1 MNIIRRS
8 LLGVAGWALKGADLT
23 LTNPAGWQMAGAGET
38 WAKVKIGDT
47 TQLQI
52 TTAWSAVRLIAETV
66 GTLPLHLYRTT
77 PKGRERAKDDPRY
90 ALVRWQPCDHLTAP
104 EWKEAMVVSLATM
117 GQAYNPVTRFES
129 TNRVI
134 EIQPV
139 HKSRVQP
146 EVQADGSLV
155 YWLTD
160 RRGQRRKLTR
170 RDVMPVRGFGGVD
183 DIEGYAPHRIHS
195 NSLALSIAMEKYASE
210 FFGSGGR
217 PQGILKTAAEFP
229 GESRDQI
236 RASFA
241 KYLQASRAK
250 GELPVLDS
258 KTEYQPISTPNNE
271 AQFIESRKLQIAE
284 VARIYRVPLHM
295 LMETDK
301 ASYNNTEQ
309 ANKHFLDYTLL
320 AYLTRI
326 ESSLNSCLLEPGE
339 RAAGMYFEF
348 DVNNL
353 LRGDS
358 TQRAQYYV
366 QLRQAGAITQN
377 EIRTKENLPLIDG
390 ADDLHVPMN
399 MAPSD
404 MLGEILTRNKTKG
417 VANGAPDRT
426 D

>member
-1 MNIIRRS
+1 MNIFQRS
-8 LLGVAGWALKGADLT
+8 ALRVAAWALKGTDLS
-23 LTNPAGWQMAGAGET
+23 LTDPVGWSVLGGVGPT
-38 WAKVKIGDT
+38 WAKVNVSET
-47 TQLQI
+47 TQMQI
-52 TTAWSAVRLIAETV
+52 TTAWSAIRLIAEAV

-90 ALVRWQPCDHLTAP
+90 ELVRWQPCDYMTAP
-104 EWKEAMVVSLATM
+104 EWKEGMVVSLATM

-129 TNRVI
+129 SGRIV
-134 EIQPV
+134 EIQGV

-146 EVQADGSLV
+146 VVLRDGRLV

-160 RRGQRRKLTR
+160 KNGQRRQLQR
-170 RDVMPVRGFGGVD
+170 RDVMPVRGFGGPGQL
-183 DIEGYAPHRIHS
+183 EGFAPHQVHG
-195 NSLALSIAMEKYASE
+195 NSMALTVALEKYASE

-217 PQGILKTAAEFP
+217 PQGILKTEVEFS
-229 GESRDQI
+229 EKSRDQI
-236 RASFA
+236 RAGFA
-241 KYLQASRAK
+241 KYLADSRAK
-250 GELPVLDS
+250 GELPVLDG

-271 AQFIESRKLQIAE
+271 AQFLESRKLQVAE
-284 VARIYRVPLHM
+284 IARIYRVPLHM
-295 LMETDK
+295 LMETDR

-326 ESSLNSCLLEPGE
+326 ESALNSCLLEPRE
-339 RAAGMYFEF
+339 RAGGMYFEF

-358 TQRAQYYV
+358 TQRAEYYSKM
-366 QLRQAGAITQN
+366 RQSGAITQN
-377 EIRTKENLPLIDG
+377 EIRTKENLPLVEG

-404 MLGEILTRNKTKG
+404 QLAEILNRNKG
-417 VANGAPDRT
+417 GG
-426 D
+426 

>member
-1 MNIIRRS
+1 MNIIRRA
-8 LLGVAGWALKGADLT
+8 LLHTAGWALKGTDLT
-23 LTNPAGWQMAGAGET
+23 LINPAGWSVVGGVGPT
-38 WAKVKIGDT
+38 WAKVPVGET

-52 TTAWSAVRLIAETV
+52 TTAWSAVRLIAEAV

-77 PKGRERAKDDPRY
+77 SNGRERAKDDPRY
-90 ALVRWQPCDHLTAP
+90 ELVRWQPCDYLTAP
-104 EWKEAMVVSLATM
+104 EWKESMVVSLATM

-129 TNRVI
+129 TGRIV

-139 HKSRVQP
+139 HKNRVQP
-146 EVQADGSLV
+146 EVQADGTIT

-160 RRGQRRKLTR
+160 RNGRRRQCSR
-170 RDVMPVRGFGGVD
+170 RDVMPVRGFGGVGD
-183 DIEGYAPHRIHS
+183 LEGFAPHRVHS
-195 NSLALSIAMEKYASE
+195 NSLALSVAMEKYAAE
-210 FFGSGGR
+210 FFGGGGR
-217 PQGILKTAAEFP
+217 PQGILKTKAEFP
-229 GESRDQI
+229 EKSREQI
-236 RASFA
+236 RAGFA
-241 KYLQASRAK
+241 KYLSDSRDK

-258 KTEYQPISTPNNE
+258 ETDYQPISTPNNE

-295 LMETDK
+295 LMETEK

-326 ESSLNSCLLEPGE
+326 EASLNSCLLEPHE
-339 RAAGMYFEF
+339 RKAGMYFEF

-358 TQRAQYYV
+358 TQRATYYM
-366 QLRQAGAITQN
+366 QMRQAGAITQN
-377 EIRTKENLPLIDG
+377 EIRTKENLPLVEG

-404 MLGEILTRNKTKG
+404 LLGDILTRNKT
-417 VANGAPDRT
+417 GAS
-426 D
+426 

>member
-1 MNIIRRS
+1 MNIIRRGLLQAAS
-8 LLGVAGWALKGADLT
+8 LALKGAGLS
-23 LTNPAGWQMAGAGET
+23 LTNPADWATLGIGPT
-38 WAKVKIGDT
+38 WAKVNVSEM
-47 TQLQI
+47 TQLKI
-52 TTAWSAVRLIAETV
+52 TTAWSAIRLIAEAV

-77 PKGRERAKDDPRY
+77 DKGRERAKDDPRY
-90 ALVRWQPCDHLTAP
+90 ELVRWQPCDYLTAP
-104 EWKEAMVVSLATM
+104 EWKESMVVSLATV

-129 TNRVI
+129 TGRII

-146 EVQADGSLV
+146 EVQRDGSIL

-160 RRGQRRKLTR
+160 RNGQRKALRR
-170 RDVMPVRGFGGVD
+170 RDVLPVRGFGGAGEL
-183 DIEGYAPHRIHS
+183 EGFAPHQMHS
-195 NSLALSIAMEKYASE
+195 NSLALSVALEKYAAE

-217 PQGILKTAAEFP
+217 PQGVLKTKAEFP

-236 RASFA
+236 RANFA
-241 KYLQASRAK
+241 KYLQESRAS

-258 KTEYQPISTPNNE
+258 ETDYQAISTPNNE
-271 AQFIESRKLQIAE
+271 AQFIESRKLQVAE

-326 ESSLNSCLLEPGE
+326 EASLNSCLLDSSE
-339 RAAGMYFEF
+339 RRAGMYFEF
-348 DVNNL
+348 DVSNL

-358 TQRAQYYV
+358 SARADQYLK
-366 QLRQAGAITQN
+366 LRQASAITGN
-377 EIRTKENLPLIDG
+377 EIRDRENLPRMEG
-390 ADDLHVPMN
+390 GDDLYAPLN
-399 MAPSD
+399 MAPVD
-404 MLGEILTRNKTKG
+404 LLRDRYTQDKG
-417 VANGAPDRT
+417 GA
-426 D
+426 